1 MADGEIVYLGWND
14 LVGLTRVRGVPIGE
28 VSKRMAYGLGWA
40 VAGQALTPFED
51 IAPNP
56 WGPMLEVRQTPVLAT
71 ETRIDIWQDAPPLNF
86 FLCDSK
92 VADGTNWECCTR
104 GYMKKALAAFEAETD
119 LQFMAAFEH
128 EFLLS
133 GGATKWCVPFSL
145 EQVRINAGFVRD
157 MTRALQVAKVG
168 LETVEPEYGVLQ
180 YEVSCGPAPGEMA
193 GDRAIIT
200 REVIREAA
208 RRLGYR
214 ASFTPKPTPNA
225 VGNGAHVHFSFRAKD
240 RSNAAYDASQPNETS
255 QLAQHF
261 IAGVVRHMRALCALM
276 APSPVSY
283 LRLGPHHWSC
293 GYAAFGVQ
301 NREAAIRICP
311 SPEREPERR
320 SSAFNMEIRIPDG
333 TASPYMVI
341 GALVNA
347 GLAGIREK
355 LPLPPS
361 IDRDPSDLTEEERG
375 ELGIVPLPSSLD
387 EALAAL
393 DADTTVKGWM
403 SPTFYEAYVAVK
415 RMEISMFADKS
426 PEHMCER
433 YHNAY

>member
-56 WGPMLEVRQTPVLAT
+56 WGPMLEVRQTPVPST
-71 ETRIDIWQDAPPLNF
+71 ETRIDIWPDAPPLNF

-104 GYMKKALAAFEAETD
+104 GFMKKALAAFEAETD

-133 GGATKWCVPFSL
+133 GGTTKWCVPFSL

-168 LETVEPEYGVLQ
+168 LETVEPEYGILQ

-208 RRLGYR
+208 RRLGMR

-240 RSNAAYDASQPNETS
+240 RSNAAYDASQPNETA
-255 QLAQHF
+255 QVAQHF

-293 GYAAFGVQ
+293 GYASFGVQ

-320 SSAFNMEIRIPDG
+320 SGAFNMEIRIPDG

-361 IDRDPSDLTEEERG
+361 IERDPSDLTEDERAK
-375 ELGIVPLPSSLD
+375 LGIVPLPSSLD

-393 DADTTVKGWM
+393 DADSTVKGWM
-403 SPTFYEAYVAVK
+403 SPTFYDAYVGVK
-415 RMEISMFADKS
+415 RMEISMFADKT

-433 YHNAY
+433 YHDAY

>member
-1 MADGEIVYLGWND
+1 
-14 LVGLTRVRGVPIGE
+14 
-28 VSKRMAYGLGWA
+28 
-40 VAGQALTPFED
+40 
-51 IAPNP
+51 
-56 WGPMLEVRQTPVLAT
+56 
-71 ETRIDIWQDAPPLNF
+71 
-86 FLCDSK
+86 
-92 VADGTNWECCTR
+92 
-104 GYMKKALAAFEAETD
+104 MKKALAAFEAETD

-145 EQVRINAGFVRD
+145 EQVRINAEFVRD

-168 LETVEPEYGVLQ
+168 LETVEPEYGILQ

-208 RRLGYR
+208 RRLGMR

-240 RSNAAYDASQPNETS
+240 RSNAAYDASQPNETA
-255 QLAQHF
+255 QVAQHF
-261 IAGVVRHMRALCALM
+261 IAGVMRHIRALCALM

-301 NREAAIRICP
+301 NREAAVRICP

-320 SSAFNMEIRIPDG
+320 SGAFNMEIRIPDG

-361 IDRDPSDLTEEERG
+361 IDRDPADLTEDERNK
-375 ELGIVPLPSSLD
+375 LGIVPLPSSLD

-393 DADTTVKGWM
+393 DADATVKGWM